1 MGVEHIKLEVRD
13 VDANVQR
20 EIGRIHSLELLE
32 DVISIAHGVN
42 FDSIS
47 MDYLI
52 GLPGQTADSC
62 EQSIES
68 ILSLGPDWLVCL
80 PFHRRESLF
89 PHQIAVDTQH
99 LPSLADRMVM
109 FNQVQTD
116 LTEAGYELV
125 GLNLFAKPDHELA
138 VAQRNGTLA
147 LNVLGYGADADLA
160 VLGIGLGALG
170 ELPGLVLQNETR
182 LSTWHQ
188 QVESGVLSASS
199 AVRSDEG
206 EVLQRK
212 VMRRLMCR
220 QSITVDSLTETQREK
235 WIVPLS
241 DQGYAEEE
249 AGIYRLTEL
258 GLTMLPHVW
267 TDSSPAFRA
276 F

>member
-1 MGVEHIKLEVRD
+1 M
-13 VDANVQR
+13 
-20 EIGRIHSLELLE
+20 
-32 DVISIAHGVN
+32 
-42 FDSIS
+42 
-47 MDYLI
+47 
-52 GLPGQTADSC
+52 
-62 EQSIES
+62 
-68 ILSLGPDWLVCL
+68 
-80 PFHRRESLF
+80 F

-116 LTEAGYELV
+116 LTEAGYESV

-138 VAQRNGTLA
+138 VAQRDGTLA

-212 VMRRLMCR
+212 VMRSLMCR

-241 DQGYAEEE
+241 DQG
-249 AGIYRLTEL
+249 
-258 GLTMLPHVW
+258 
-267 TDSSPAFRA
+267 
-276 F
+276 

>member
-1 MGVEHIKLEVRD
+1 MLFTRTRQMVFWLLLSCFACFAEARIVIEALPVNLTDFRIDYYIDDSQNLDYPEVRGKTFSETASSTSLGTNAR
-13 VDANVQR
+13 VAWYR
-20 EIGRIHSLELLE
+20 LSLENRASQTLDLNL
-32 DVISIAHGVN
+32 H
-42 FDSIS
+42 
-47 MDYLI
+47 
-52 GLPGQTADSC
+52 LPHAYHV
-62 EQSIES
+62 QSIR
-68 ILSLGPDWLVCL
+68 
-80 PFHRRESLF
+80 F
-89 PHQIAVDTQH
+89 
-99 LPSLADRMVM
+99 
-109 FNQVQTD
+109 
-116 LTEAGYELV
+116 YEER
-125 GLNLFAKPDHELA
+125 D
-138 VAQRNGTLA
+138 GTLA

-182 LSTWHQ
+182 LSAWHQ

-212 VMRRLMCR
+212 VMRSLMCR
-220 QSITVDSLTETQREK
+220 QSITLDSLTETQREK